1 VEKKNLNSSSIRTV
15 TYDKEHKLLVIL
27 FQSGGIYSYEGV
39 PEEVYKT
46 LITTMSPGVFFV
58 SNIRDV
64 YPVQCMKPTHTE
76 KKHGAGKTEDKAQA
90 KGKAK
95 TKNAQV

>member
-1 VEKKNLNSSSIRTV
+1 MEKKNLNSSSIRTV

-64 YPVQCMKPTHTE
+64 YPVQCMKTTE
-76 KKHGAGKTEDKAQA
+76 KKHGAGKTEDKSQA
-90 KGKAK
+90 KSKTK